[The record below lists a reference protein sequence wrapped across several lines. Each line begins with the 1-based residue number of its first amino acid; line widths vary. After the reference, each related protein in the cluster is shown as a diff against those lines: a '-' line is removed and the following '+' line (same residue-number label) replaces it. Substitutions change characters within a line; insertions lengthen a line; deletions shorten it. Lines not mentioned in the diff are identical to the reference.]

1 MRVDLHMHS
10 MWSGDCTT
18 TPEEL
23 AEAVA
28 ETGIDVLCL
37 TDHNTVNGALEL
49 AASGALGCRV
59 VVGEE
64 LRTAAGEMIGLFL
77 TARLPF
83 GLSPV
88 EAVTRIRDQGGLVY
102 VPHPFDP
109 MRHCLREDV
118 LRGLAADGGLDAVE
132 VFNAKTSLQ
141 SLNQK
146 AADLAAEFDLA
157 AGAGSDS
164 HVPEAVG
171 AAFVEMPD
179 FTDPASFLAAL
190 RAGSVHGHYFDPPRT
205 WRARIV
211 PSTKAV

>member
-1 MRVDLHMHS
+1 MHLHS

-18 TPEEL
+18 TVDEL

-28 ETGIDVLCL
+28 ETGIGVLCL
-37 TDHNTVNGALEL
+37 TDHNTVNGAVEL

-64 LRTAAGEMIGLFL
+64 LRTAAGEIIGLFL
-77 TARLPF
+77 TERLPF

-88 EAVTRIRDQGGLVY
+88 DAVTRIREQGGLVY

-118 LRGLAADGGLDAVE
+118 LRGLAADGGIDAIE
-132 VFNAKTSLQ
+132 VINGKTSLD
-141 SLNQK
+141 SLNRQ
-146 AADLAAEFDLA
+146 AAELAGEFGLA
-157 AGAGSDS
+157 AGAGSDA

-171 AAFVEMPD
+171 AACVEMPD
-179 FTDPASFLAAL
+179 FTDAATFLEGL
-190 RAGSVHGHYFDPPRT
+190 RAGTPMGHHFDPPRQ
-205 WRARIV
+205 WRPRIV
-211 PSTKAV
+211 PSTRAT